1 MIDTL
6 ETVEQLEKEGFTK
19 QQAKILTKVLNQK
32 EKNVATKNDIMSL
45 KSDIQYIDEKFTQK
59 FNHVDERFHHIDER
73 FDHIDEKFTQKF
85 NHIDERFNLVND
97 KFNSLK
103 WFIGIAFA
111 IIGLL
116 MTVISLIK

>member
-19 QQAKILTKVLNQK
+19 QQTKILTKVLNQNK
-32 EKNVATKNDIMSL
+32 KNIATKNDIMSL
-45 KSDIQYIDEKFTQK
+45 KSDIQYIDEKFTQN
-59 FNHVDERFHHIDER
+59 FNHVDERFH
-73 FDHIDEKFTQKF
+73 HIDEKFTQKF

-103 WFIGIAFA
+103 SFIGIAFV
-111 IIGLL
+111 IILL
-116 MTVISLIK
+116 ITVVSLIK